1 MFTLDEKT
9 IEDAFYAAGFDDVM
23 FDEECVARRAAGDV
37 WEVVLDK
44 SGRIK
49 ATRTRTAAEP
59 TARTH
64 AVRERSA
71 NVLIERS
78 EVATVM
84 FQLSEADELV
94 DFLAALDHIDEEP
107 PTTPTAR
114 TSDDD
119 IWDDEDVF

>member
-9 IEDAFYAAGFDDVM
+9 IEDAFYGAGFDDVM
-23 FDEECVARRAAGDV
+23 FDEECVARRATGDV

-49 ATRTRTAAEP
+49 ATRTRAAAEP
-59 TARTH
+59 ATRTH
-64 AVRERSA
+64 AVRERTA

-78 EVATVM
+78 EIATVM
-84 FQLSEADELV
+84 FQLNDAGELA
-94 DFLAALDHIDEEP
+94 DFLAVLDHIDEEP
-107 PTTPTAR
+107 PPASATTN
-114 TSDDD
+114 DDD